1 MFSLGKNLMSINEI
15 QEKYKNYIKRGTGV
29 IYGLLF
35 PSGKYYVGQTYYFS
49 HRMSCHRNIKKKF
62 RKLFAAIRKYK
73 WENVEVIVL
82 ETDIPIDE
90 LNKKEE
96 YYVEKYNSFYNGYN
110 SKPGGGAVRGINHP
124 SYGKKHSIT
133 TRKLMSIQRRGKF
146 NHNYG
151 KKMTEEQKEKI
162 RKTLSGRRRDEDIK
176 QKISKTMKLKF
187 STKKHHLCGTKHTQE
202 WKQMMSNKMKG
213 ENNPRYGKKLTDEEK
228 QNIRKNSPNKR
239 KCSINGN
246 VYPSIREASSI
257 LNIARGT
264 LKYRLNNGK
273 NTDYVYI

>member
-1 MFSLGKNLMSINEI
+1 MFSLGKNLMSINKI
-15 QEKYKNYIKRGTGV
+15 QEKYKKYIKRGTGI

-110 SKPGGGAVRGINHP
+110 SKPGGGAVRGMNHP

-133 TRKLMSIQRRGKF
+133 TRKLMSIQRYGKF
-146 NHNYG
+146 NPNYG

-162 RKTLSGRRRDEDIK
+162 RKSVTGFKHTEEAKDKIRKAMTGRVVSQETRNKFSAIHKGKVVSQETRD
-176 QKISKTMKLKF
+176 KISAATIGR
-187 STKKHHLCGTKHTQE
+187 KKNTS
-202 WKQMMSNKMKG
+202 SN
-213 ENNPRYGKKLTDEEK
+213 
-228 QNIRKNSPNKR
+228 PNKR

-264 LKYRLNNGK
+264 LKYRLNNEK